1 MERRKKPLGVRAL
14 AVLALLGALLFVT
27 KTAMAPLPNIEPVSL
42 LVMVYAVVLGRKA
55 LFPIYIFVAMDML
68 IWGVSIWTIAYLYV
82 WTVLYLLAR
91 CFRGME
97 SGLGWAVLSGAF
109 GLCFGLLCT
118 IINLFIG
125 GWELALTWWLAGI
138 PFDVLHCAGNFVMAL
153 VLFQPCKKVLG
164 ALWAGIE

>member
-27 KTAMAPLPNIEPVSL
+27 KTAMAWIPNIEPVSL

-55 LFPIYIFVAMDML
+55 LFPIYIFVAIDML
-68 IWGVSIWTIAYLYV
+68 IWGVSVWTIAYFYV
-82 WTVLYLLAR
+82 WTVLALLAWG
-91 CFRGME
+91 FRRME
-97 SGLGWAVLSGAF
+97 SRLGWAVLSGAF

-118 IINLFIG
+118 LINLFIG

-153 VLFQPCKKVLG
+153 VLFRPCKKVLG